1 MDWNVYFVQG
11 AELLFL
17 GIGSYFDLKEQKLP
31 LWFLLS
37 FGLGG
42 IMLNLFFRYQS
53 LEELLAGLFVGAVFL
68 MAAWASRESIGYG
81 DGIGLMVLGC
91 MEGFGRMIP
100 VIFGAFLLSA
110 GFGMWKLVRRRES
123 RESTM
128 PFFPFLLIAWM
139 GALIL

>member
-1 MDWNVYFVQG
+1 MDWNVYFIQG
-11 AELLFL
+11 LELLFL
-17 GIGSYFDLKEQKLP
+17 GIGSYFDLKEQRLP

-42 IMLNLFFRYQS
+42 LLFNLLFPYQS
-53 LEELLAGLFVGAVFL
+53 LKEFLIGMIVGSMFLLAGWV
-68 MAAWASRESIGYG
+68 SRESIGYG
-81 DGIGLMVLGC
+81 DGIGLMVLGG
-91 MEGFGRMIP
+91 MEGIQRMIP

-110 GFGMWKLVRRRES
+110 VFGMWKLVGRRES

-139 GALIL
+139 GVLIL

>member
-17 GIGSYFDLKEQKLP
+17 GIGTYFDLKMQKLP

-42 IMLNLFFRYQS
+42 LLFNLICPYQG
-53 LEELLAGLFVGAVFL
+53 LQELLAGIIVGALFL
-68 MAAWASRESIGYG
+68 LAGWVSRESIGYG

-91 MEGFGRMIP
+91 MEGVQRMIP

-110 GFGMWKLVRRRES
+110 VFGMWKLVGRRES

-139 GALIL
+139 GVLIL